1 MLLRCTLCKYNA
13 SYSTLD
19 GSFLR
24 AKYSF
29 KHILITYEENCS
41 AFEVLK
47 QKWLAV
53 DKGLK
58 KMRLGKCFIKPKNLK
73 GRSNAL
79 SRISFASLK
88 GLILALSYVCHQFRK
103 IRYT

>member
-13 SYSTLD
+13 LYSTLD

-53 DKGLK
+53 DKGLN
-58 KMRLGKCFIKPKNLK
+58 KMRLREVLPQTKKSIG
-73 GRSNAL
+73 
-79 SRISFASLK
+79 
-88 GLILALSYVCHQFRK
+88 
-103 IRYT
+103 